1 VDNED
6 EMNQFLT
13 FTVSEESY
21 ALKVLN
27 VREVLEFI
35 NITKVP
41 KMPDFMRGIIN
52 LRGSIVPVID
62 LKLKFGL
69 GKTEKSI
76 DSSVIVCELVIE
88 DKTIIMG
95 LLTDSVQE
103 VISLENNSI
112 EPTPYIGAKID
123 TSFIEGMGKK
133 GEDFIIILNMN
144 KILSSNEISDIA
156 DKVLHE
162 EN

>member
-1 VDNED
+1 
-6 EMNQFLT
+6 
-13 FTVSEESY
+13 
-21 ALKVLN
+21 
-27 VREVLEFI
+27 
-35 NITKVP
+35 
-41 KMPDFMRGIIN
+41 MPDFMRGIIN